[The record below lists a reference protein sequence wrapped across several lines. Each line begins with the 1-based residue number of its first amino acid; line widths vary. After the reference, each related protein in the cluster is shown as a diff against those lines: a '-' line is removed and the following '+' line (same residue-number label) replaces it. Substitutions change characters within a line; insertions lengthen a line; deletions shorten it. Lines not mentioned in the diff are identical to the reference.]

1 MSYSRLVKL
10 NKIKE
15 DALSRG
21 DQETADKAQ
30 QFMDDLQQESS
41 LAVEEVKGLSE
52 PIVEEQQK
60 AQSTY
65 NKNLDRSKRLDRII
79 QKAEKE
85 RNEATQ
91 NYQLTTTATLGAER
105 EKRNTCQYYL
115 RSRR

>member
-41 LAVEEVKGLSE
+41 LSVEEVKG
-52 PIVEEQQK
+52 
-60 AQSTY
+60 
-65 NKNLDRSKRLDRII
+65 
-79 QKAEKE
+79 
-85 RNEATQ
+85 
-91 NYQLTTTATLGAER
+91 
-105 EKRNTCQYYL
+105 
-115 RSRR
+115 